1 MQFSKNTSISSSR
14 SSLGF
19 FIKVTIILAI
29 IVGAVIMLN
38 KIDFPY
44 PNKEIEK
51 IILNEN
57 LKIVK

>member
-1 MQFSKNTSISSSR
+1 MEFSKNTSISSSR